1 MMTLIEEK
9 LGYEFQNRQ
18 LLKQA
23 LSHKSYDYEMTAA
36 QNGNN
41 EKLEFL
47 GDAVV
52 DLILSDLLMKQF
64 PEDSEG
70 SLSKKRAS
78 LVNETILAQV
88 AQNLMIHT
96 EVLLGKGEAQSG
108 GKAKPR
114 ILSSAY
120 EALLGAIFI
129 EAGYA
134 RTRDLVEQHFG
145 ERITSVGDR
154 EAGADDFKTR
164 LQEEVQALLKVTPVY
179 QLVSESGPP
188 HERLFAVEV
197 KVRGVPIT
205 QAQGRSKKI
214 AEQEAARLALTLWR
228 NSTQ

>member
-1 MMTLIEEK
+1 MTLIEEK

-64 PEDSEG
+64 PDDSEG

-78 LVNETILAQV
+78 LVNESILAQV

-108 GKAKPR
+108 GQGKPR
-114 ILSSAY
+114 ILASAY
-120 EALLGAIFI
+120 EAILGAIFV
-129 EAGYA
+129 EAGYP

-214 AEQEAARLALTLWR
+214 AEQEAARLALNLWR
-228 NSTQ
+228 NSAQ